1 MRGNILP
8 RAQTEGV
15 EHREWFET
23 TEKVAQGTVC
33 VNPVE
38 KFGLNGAKREYP

>member
-1 MRGNILP
+1 MDGTNE
-8 RAQTEGV
+8 AQSTKHKAHKAHKG
-15 EHREWFET
+15 
-23 TEKVAQGTVC
+23 KAQGTVC